1 MVDLIGA
8 GRVGG
13 ALFARAEAAG
23 VPARLI
29 SRREGWEA
37 LDAPAGGPILVLTRN
52 DDLESVVAR
61 TPRHR
66 WADLVFLQNGM
77 LRPWLAARGLG
88 GATRGI
94 LFVAV
99 PERGAPLVA
108 GGETPLWGPHADA
121 VAAWL
126 RAIEVPSAAVSAAAF
141 ADVELEKLLWAV
153 IFGVIGQVTGDGVGV
168 IAERRRADVA
178 ELVRELAPLARGVV
192 GAEIADEALV
202 ERLCAYS
209 ASIPAWRAGLRE
221 WSWRNGWFVEAAA
234 EAGVRT
240 PAHARWL
247 ALAGR

>member
-13 ALFARAEAAG
+13 ALHARAVAAG
-23 VPARLI
+23 VPSRLI
-29 SRREGWEA
+29 SRGEGWEA
-37 LDAPAGGPILVLTRN
+37 LDAPAGSPILVLTRN
-52 DDLESVVAR
+52 DDLEAVVAR
-61 TPRHR
+61 TPAARR
-66 WADLVFLQNGM
+66 PDLVFLQNGM
-77 LRPWLAARGLG
+77 IRPWLTAHGLG

-108 GGETPLWGPHADA
+108 GGVTPLWGPHADA

-126 RAIEVPSAAVSAAAF
+126 RALDVPAAAVSPLEF
-141 ADVELEKLLWAV
+141 ANIELEKLLWSV
-153 IFGVIGQVTGDGVGV
+153 IFGVLGQATGLTVGA
-168 IAERRRADVA
+168 IASGRRADVA
-178 ELVRELAPLARGVV
+178 ELVRELAPLARGVLGADV
-192 GAEIADEALV
+192 GEEDLT

-209 ASIPAWRAGLRE
+209 ASIPGWRSSLRE
-221 WSWRNGWFVEAAA
+221 GSWRHGWFVDAAA

-247 ALAGR
+247 AYAGR